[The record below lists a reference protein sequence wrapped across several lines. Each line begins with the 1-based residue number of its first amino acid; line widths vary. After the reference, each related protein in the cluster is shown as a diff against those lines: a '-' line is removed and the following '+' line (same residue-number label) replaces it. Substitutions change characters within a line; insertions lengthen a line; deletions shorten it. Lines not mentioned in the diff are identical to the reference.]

1 MEDKDCFAG
10 QARQHH
16 LADHGSGLSDLG
28 SLGGW
33 KMTVSWTKSYHE
45 DGRFVRQEHGGWS
58 TGWVNFYER
67 YKSPSDVPAIWKD
80 FGDKP
85 FEESAVSLPISNFPK
100 DLPCGLERG
109 CARYDQGQ
117 RVHLNTALRRFDDA
131 GKPRSAFFHPKGAN
145 RLGIEYVSRF
155 VILIRI

>member
-1 MEDKDCFAG
+1 LSKIQHPATPLSTQTFAANSPWTQEKVKPKEVEDKDCFAG

-67 YKSPSDVPAIWKD
+67 YKTSSDVPAIWKD

-100 DLPCGLERG
+100 DLTLRTGTWLRTLRPRT
-109 CARYDQGQ
+109 AR
-117 RVHLNTALRRFDDA
+117 
-131 GKPRSAFFHPKGAN
+131 PS
-145 RLGIEYVSRF
+145 
-155 VILIRI
+155 